1 MIRIDARVLLVSAA
15 IFVITSGVCVAQD
28 TTTVILGGTGQ
39 APHIQT
45 VIDGVS
51 DALSSS
57 GVKVKVN
64 SGDSKSRTAILDEMK
79 TSGNS
84 VLLYLTVNTV
94 KGQRGKLLAESFV
107 DGKKIWEEEVRGS
120 LMAVSAEGEVR
131 GMMKNLNEKLKRRV
145 GGPGLPK

>member
-1 MIRIDARVLLVSAA
+1 MVKFPEKVLLATAA
-15 IFVITSGVCVAQD
+15 LCVITSGVCIAQD
-28 TTTVILGGTGQ
+28 TSTIILGGTGQ

-51 DALSSS
+51 DALTSS
-57 GVKVKVN
+57 GVKVKVE
-64 SGDSKSRTAILDEMK
+64 SGDSKSRSAILDEMK

-84 VLLYLTVNTV
+84 ILLYLTVNTMR
-94 KGQRGKLLAESFV
+94 GQRGKLLAESFV

-120 LMAVSAEGEVR
+120 LMAVSAEGEVQ
-131 GMMKNLNEKLKRRV
+131 GMTKSLIEKLRKRI